1 MARILTIDDDEDV
14 LFQLRFVLSRAGH
27 EVFPLLRADRI
38 AEQVKKVAPDIVIS
52 DLVMPGIM
60 GGGVYHLLRKEVG
73 PQLPI
78 IISSGTKLKIRG
90 SENDPLLAYCPK
102 PVDFDQML
110 VTIDELLQKKQQAA
124 EELDDTDDVSV
135 EH

>member
-60 GGGVYHLLRKEVG
+60 GGGVYHLLRKELG

-110 VTIDELLQKKQQAA
+110 ATIDELLQKKQQAA
-124 EELDDTDDVSV
+124 EELDDIDDVSA

>member
-1 MARILTIDDDEDV
+1 MAKILTIDDDEDV

-60 GGGVYHLLRKEVG
+60 GGGVYHLLRKELG

-110 VTIDELLQKKQQAA
+110 ATIDELLQKKQQAA
-124 EELDDTDDVSV
+124 EELDDIDDVSA

>member
-124 EELDDTDDVSV
+124 EELDDIDDVSA

>member
-110 VTIDELLQKKQQAA
+110 ATIDELLQKKQQAA
-124 EELDDTDDVSV
+124 EELDDIDDVSA

>member
-27 EVFPLLRADRI
+27 EVSPLLRADRI

-124 EELDDTDDVSV
+124 EELDDIDDVSA

>member
-52 DLVMPGIM
+52 DLVMPGMM

-110 VTIDELLQKKQQAA
+110 ATIDELLQKKQQAA
-124 EELDDTDDVSV
+124 EELDDIDDVSA